1 MKQQSTKNLG
11 KIVICTSFYAIMEV
25 FESADTWTAKFG
37 GGQSANWAMIPT
49 MGALHQGHLSL
60 IEAAQKNGY
69 QTVVS
74 IFVNPLQFNNATDLE
89 KYPRHLENDLAL
101 LAGVGVDAV
110 WTPNIDT
117 IYPSDFIEITL
128 DLGILDQIFEGL
140 HRPGHFNGVVQ
151 VLNRLFSV
159 IQPKAVF
166 FGQKDLQQCLV
177 VEKLLAEYF
186 SEIKYYRVA
195 TLRAE
200 SGLALSSRNERLTS
214 KGKELAA
221 EIYASMLRIGNSLE
235 ICEAVTDLECKRL
248 KQLGFEIEYLDW
260 VSLPNME
267 KAKLQ
272 DLMIMDGNAIN
283 NDKTATTAVVF
294 AGSLEGVRLIDNLLI
309 PSS

>member
-101 LAGVGVDAV
+101 LSGVGVDAV

-117 IYPSDFIEITL
+117 IYPADFTEIAL

-151 VLNRLFSV
+151 VLNQLFSV
-159 IQPKAVF
+159 IQPQAVF

-177 VEKLLAEYF
+177 VEKLLAAYF
-186 SEIKYYRVA
+186 PQIKYFRVA

-214 KGKELAA
+214 KGKEVAA
-221 EIYASMLRIGNSLE
+221 EIYASMLRISNSLE
-235 ICEAVTDLECKRL
+235 NHNEVQDQECERL
-248 KQLGFEIEYLDW
+248 KRLGFEIEYLEW

-267 KAKLQ
+267 KAKLH
-272 DLMIMDGNAIN
+272 DLTIMEEHALSNV
-283 NDKTATTAVVF
+283 KTANTAVVF
-294 AGSLEGVRLIDNLLI
+294 AGTLEGVRLIDNLLI
-309 PSS
+309 P

>member
-101 LAGVGVDAV
+101 LSGVGVDAV

-117 IYPSDFIEITL
+117 IYPADFTEIAL

-151 VLNRLFSV
+151 VLNQLFSV
-159 IQPKAVF
+159 IQPQAVF

-177 VEKLLAEYF
+177 VEKLLAGYF
-186 SEIKYYRVA
+186 PEIKYFRVA

-214 KGKELAA
+214 KGKEVAA
-221 EIYASMLRIGNSLE
+221 EIYASMLRISNNLE
-235 ICEAVTDLECKRL
+235 NHNEVQDQECERL
-248 KQLGFEIEYLDW
+248 KRLGFEIEYLEW

-267 KAKLQ
+267 KAKLH
-272 DLMIMDGNAIN
+272 DLTIMEEHALSNV
-283 NDKTATTAVVF
+283 KTATTAVVF
-294 AGSLEGVRLIDNLLI
+294 AGTLEGVRLIDNLLI
-309 PSS
+309 P

>member
-1 MKQQSTKNLG
+1 
-11 KIVICTSFYAIMEV
+11 MEV
-25 FESADTWTAKFG
+25 FESADTWAAKFG
-37 GGQSANWAMIPT
+37 GDQSANWAMIPT

-74 IFVNPLQFNNATDLE
+74 IFVNPMQFNNTADLE
-89 KYPRHLENDLAL
+89 KYPRHLDNDLAL
-101 LAGVGVDAV
+101 LAGLGVDAV

-117 IYPSDFIEITL
+117 IYPADFSEIAL

-151 VLNRLFSV
+151 VLNQLFSV
-159 IQPKAVF
+159 IQPQAVF

-177 VEKLLAEYF
+177 VEKLLAAYF
-186 SEIKYYRVA
+186 PQIKYFRVA
-195 TLRAE
+195 TLRAP

-221 EIYASMLRIGNSLE
+221 EIYASMLRISSSLE
-235 ICEAVTDLECKRL
+235 NHNEVQDQECERL
-248 KQLGFEIEYLDW
+248 KQLGFEIEYLEW

-267 KAKLQ
+267 KAKLR
-272 DLMIMDGNAIN
+272 DLTIMEEHALSNV
-283 NDKTATTAVVF
+283 KTATTAVVF
-294 AGSLEGVRLIDNLLI
+294 AGTLEGVRLIDNLLI
-309 PSS
+309 PQFLIMRV

>member
-1 MKQQSTKNLG
+1 
-11 KIVICTSFYAIMEV
+11 MEV

-37 GGQSANWAMIPT
+37 GGQSINWAMIPT

-74 IFVNPLQFNNATDLE
+74 IFVNPLQFNNAVDLE

-101 LAGVGVDAV
+101 LVGVGVDAV
-110 WTPNIDT
+110 WTPNIET
-117 IYPSDFIEITL
+117 IYPSNFTEITL
-128 DLGILDQIFEGL
+128 DLGILDQMYEGL

-151 VLNRLFSV
+151 VLNQLFSV

-177 VEKLLAEYF
+177 VEKLLASYF
-186 SEIKYYRVA
+186 PEIKYFRVP

-200 SGLALSSRNERLTS
+200 SGLALSSRNERLSS
-214 KGKELAA
+214 KGKELSA
-221 EIYASMLRIGNSLE
+221 EIYVSMLRISNSLE
-235 ICEAVTDLECKRL
+235 NHNEVQDQECERL

-267 KAKLQ
+267 KAKLH
-272 DLMIMDGNAIN
+272 DLTIMEESAVN
-283 NDKTATTAVVF
+283 NTKTAITAVVF

-309 PSS
+309 PLI

>member
-101 LAGVGVDAV
+101 LSGVGVDAV

-117 IYPSDFIEITL
+117 IYPADFTEIAL

-151 VLNRLFSV
+151 VLNQLFYV
-159 IQPKAVF
+159 IQPQAVF

-177 VEKLLAEYF
+177 VEKLLAAYF
-186 SEIKYYRVA
+186 PQIKYFRVA

-214 KGKELAA
+214 KGKEVAA
-221 EIYASMLRIGNSLE
+221 EIYASMLRISNSLE
-235 ICEAVTDLECKRL
+235 NHNEVQDQECERL
-248 KQLGFEIEYLDW
+248 KRLGFEIEYLEW

-267 KAKLQ
+267 KAKLH
-272 DLMIMDGNAIN
+272 DLTIMEEHALSNV
-283 NDKTATTAVVF
+283 KTATTAVVF
-294 AGSLEGVRLIDNLLI
+294 AGTLEGVRLIDNLLI
-309 PSS
+309 P

>member
-1 MKQQSTKNLG
+1 
-11 KIVICTSFYAIMEV
+11 MEV

-101 LAGVGVDAV
+101 LSGVGVDAV

-117 IYPSDFIEITL
+117 IYPADFTEIAL

-151 VLNRLFSV
+151 VLNQLFSV

-177 VEKLLAEYF
+177 VEKLLAVYF
-186 SEIKYYRVA
+186 PQIKYFRVA

-214 KGKELAA
+214 KGKEVAA
-221 EIYASMLRIGNSLE
+221 EIYASMLRISNSLE
-235 ICEAVTDLECKRL
+235 NHNEVQDQECERL
-248 KQLGFEIEYLDW
+248 KRLGFEIEYLEW

-267 KAKLQ
+267 KAKLH
-272 DLMIMDGNAIN
+272 DLTIMEEHALSNV
-283 NDKTATTAVVF
+283 KTATTAVVF
-294 AGSLEGVRLIDNLLI
+294 AGTLEGVRLIDNLLI
-309 PSS
+309 P

>member
-1 MKQQSTKNLG
+1 
-11 KIVICTSFYAIMEV
+11 MEV
-25 FESADTWTAKFG
+25 FESAETWAAKFG

-74 IFVNPLQFNNATDLE
+74 IFVNPLQFNNTSDLE

-117 IYPSDFIEITL
+117 IYPADFTEIAL

-151 VLNRLFSV
+151 VLNQLFSV

-186 SEIKYYRVA
+186 PEIKYFRVA
-195 TLRAE
+195 TLRAP
-200 SGLALSSRNERLTS
+200 SGLALSSRNERLSS
-214 KGKELAA
+214 KGKEIAA
-221 EIYASMLRIGNSLE
+221 EIHASMLRISKSLE
-235 ICEAVTDLECKRL
+235 NCVEVQDQECQRL
-248 KQLGFEIEYLDW
+248 KQLGFEIEYLEW

-267 KAKLQ
+267 KAKLH
-272 DLMIMDGNAIN
+272 DLNAMEDIAANNAITT
-283 NDKTATTAVVF
+283 DTAVVF

-309 PSS
+309 P